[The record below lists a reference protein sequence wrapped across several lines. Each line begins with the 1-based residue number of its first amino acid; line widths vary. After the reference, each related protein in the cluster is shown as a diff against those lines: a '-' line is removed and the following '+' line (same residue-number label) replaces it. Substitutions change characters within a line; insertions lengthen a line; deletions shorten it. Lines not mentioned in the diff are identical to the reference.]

1 MTHGWHPT
9 PFLRTLLCMQDKVF
23 IKELGLVLGLKIFL
37 LLTVWF
43 LFFHQP
49 KAERV
54 RDLRPILLNKDQPA

>member
-1 MTHGWHPT
+1 MTHGWHPS
-9 PFLRTLLCMQDKVF
+9 PFLRTLICMRDKVF